1 MGQGGRFWFCSLRV
15 RHAWARLRRQQR
27 RRSVL
32 RVQAGRIKGELNVSA
47 YELKDVIHLWD
58 VGKLTEEQAI
68 GQSLLLLQGLQE
80 RMEEL
85 ERRELER
92 GREGESAS

>member
-1 MGQGGRFWFCSLRV
+1 
-15 RHAWARLRRQQR
+15 
-27 RRSVL
+27 
-32 RVQAGRIKGELNVSA
+32 VSA

>member
-1 MGQGGRFWFCSLRV
+1 M
-15 RHAWARLRRQQR
+15 
-27 RRSVL
+27 
-32 RVQAGRIKGELNVSA
+32 SA

-80 RMEEL
+80 QLEEV
-85 ERRELER
+85 ERRLKEVER
-92 GREGESAS
+92 GGERSVEMPC

>member
-1 MGQGGRFWFCSLRV
+1 MGAPTSPATAALCPTCFQS
-15 RHAWARLRRQQR
+15 
-27 RRSVL
+27 
-32 RVQAGRIKGELNVSA
+32 GRIKGELNVSA